1 MLYKRHV
8 FGETS
13 KKCLSFFV
21 GEFIAPEGSWEDDFR
36 NLAFGMFFKVWK
48 VKKTSI
54 DWSRHGHNCAPV
66 ISEAI
71 AISRR
76 VGKILENRIEWKKP
90 VGCLRLGNH
99 LLPSDMKL
107 NMGFINKPLEGIL
120 LLTMEGNKG
129 VSFSILN
136 WWHGEKIKTSCVFCF
151 NPCFFGK
158 IDKPTNFW
166 WESRFVTL
174 LGTNI
179 SHLGKMKII
188 FKSTFWGDMLVAR
201 RGNFLYP
208 RHFFSTMVLLE
219 TGKKK
224 DNLLRRW
231 IHESR
236 GITVVFLAGKEQ
248 QHFFSG
254 SHQKKE
260 MIFTRWAPTSCNWGY
275 TSYR

>member
-151 NPCFFGK
+151 NPCIFFLAK
-158 IDKPTNFW
+158 LINPQTSD
-166 WESRFVTL
+166 ESRAL
-174 LGTNI
+174 LPSLELT
-179 SHLGKMKII
+179 SPTWGKW
-188 FKSTFWGDMLVAR
+188 KS
-201 RGNFLYP
+201 Y
-208 RHFFSTMVLLE
+208 
-219 TGKKK
+219 
-224 DNLLRRW
+224 
-231 IHESR
+231 SR
-236 GITVVFLAGKEQ
+236 VPFEGI
-248 QHFFSG
+248 
-254 SHQKKE
+254 
-260 MIFTRWAPTSCNWGY
+260 C
-275 TSYR
+275 